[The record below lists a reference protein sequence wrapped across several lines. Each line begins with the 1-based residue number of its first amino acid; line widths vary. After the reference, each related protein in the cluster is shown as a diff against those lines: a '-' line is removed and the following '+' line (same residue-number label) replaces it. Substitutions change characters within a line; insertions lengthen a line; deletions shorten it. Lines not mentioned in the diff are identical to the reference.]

1 MPDGWKAGEGGGR
14 EDDRRGETLTR
25 ILVVDDEPCILRF
38 FTALFS
44 LPSYLVVVA
53 ANDKLALQLAEAQ
66 VFDLAFVDYFL
77 GEVNGTEVAQTLRK
91 LQPELKI
98 VLMSGYVIDNRAAAL
113 EVAGA
118 SVFLAKPFSAEAAQH
133 VVARL
138 LHGTEHKPASSMN
151 ADSVSPVIHA

>member
-14 EDDRRGETLTR
+14 EDDRRGETSTR

-38 FTALFS
+38 FSAIFP
-44 LPSYLVVVA
+44 LPGYLVAVA
-53 ANDKLALQLAEAQ
+53 ADDKLALQLTETQ

-77 GEVNGTEVAQTLRK
+77 GEVNGAEVAQKLRD

-98 VLMSGYVIDNRAAAL
+98 VLMSGYVVNDRAAEL

-118 SVFLAKPFSAEAAQH
+118 SAFLTKPFSVEAAQH

-138 LHGTEHKPASSMN
+138 LHGIEHKLPSSMN
-151 ADSVSPVIHA
+151 ADSIFPISHA